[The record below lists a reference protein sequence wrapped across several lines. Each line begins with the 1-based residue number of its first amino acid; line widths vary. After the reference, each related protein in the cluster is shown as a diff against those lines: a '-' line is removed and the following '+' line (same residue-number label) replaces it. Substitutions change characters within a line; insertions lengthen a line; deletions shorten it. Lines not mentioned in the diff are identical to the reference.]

1 MTDPY
6 PSSPFLKTHPDPEER
21 YCAGMKK
28 GECSWHRG
36 RAVGGTT
43 NINGMFYVRG
53 ECYCA
58 ILEFRPDI
66 RTDDSSAKRE
76 RKWQL
81 QLRGPFIYDVR
92 TEWEGV

>member
-1 MTDPY
+1 MSLDNACRAEIALLICDDRSRPF
-6 PSSPFLKTHPDPEER
+6 PSLVKTHPDPEER

-53 ECYCA
+53 E
-58 ILEFRPDI
+58 
-66 RTDDSSAKRE
+66 
-76 RKWQL
+76 
-81 QLRGPFIYDVR
+81 
-92 TEWEGV
+92 

>member
-53 ECYCA
+53 E
-58 ILEFRPDI
+58 
-66 RTDDSSAKRE
+66 
-76 RKWQL
+76 
-81 QLRGPFIYDVR
+81 
-92 TEWEGV
+92 